1 MLCSGKPSLRNLI
14 QLSAQLTLSKFSVML
29 SAALLKCTYFILFT
43 EKSKL
48 LLEQNALAMQA

>member
-1 MLCSGKPSLRNLI
+1 
-14 QLSAQLTLSKFSVML
+14 ML

-48 LLEQNALAMQA
+48 LLEQNALAMQAWDSLALQSSVSIVSVGT